1 MKHLGWKILCVLFL
15 LSGMSAASA
24 QIRKVRIAC
33 VGNSI
38 TEGYGLKDRQQDS
51 YPAVL
56 QRLLGDGFEVLN
68 FGCSGRTL
76 MNKGDRPYM
85 REERFREA
93 LACAPD
99 IVTVKLGTNDS
110 KIQNWV
116 HKADFVS
123 DLNALIDSF
132 QHLPS
137 RPLVYLCLPVP
148 PVGEKWTISDSVVYC
163 GVIPLI
169 RQVAA
174 ERALSLIDLY
184 TPLKPYPELFPDNIH
199 PNRAGAALIAEEIA
213 RHLLLD
219 AATGKWSVR
228 VGDSTTGELKGR
240 SHPEESGAD
249 SGASKGRLKRHKKKW
264 R

>member
-1 MKHLGWKILCVLFL
+1 MICVLFL
-15 LSGMSAASA
+15 LSGMSAVSA
-24 QIRKVRIAC
+24 QIRKVRVAC

-76 MNKGDRPYM
+76 MNRGDRPYM

-93 LACAPD
+93 LACTPD
-99 IVTVKLGTNDS
+99 IVTIKLGTNDS
-110 KIQNWV
+110 KTQNWV
-116 HKADFVS
+116 HKEDFIS
-123 DLNALIDSF
+123 DLRALIDSF
-132 QHLPS
+132 RHLPS

-163 GVIPLI
+163 GVIPMI

-174 ERALSLIDLY
+174 ERVLPLIDLY

-199 PNRAGAALIAEEIA
+199 PDRAGAALIAEEIA
-213 RHLLLD
+213 RRLLLD
-219 AATGKWSVR
+219 AATGKWGVR
-228 VGDSTTGELKGR
+228 VGGSATGELKGG
-240 SHPEESGAD
+240 SLPKESDAAPD
-249 SGASKGRLKRHKKKW
+249 SSKGRLKRHKKRW
-264 R
+264 RQ